1 MTFCTAYSMIH
12 KNILFFEVLNLKGV
26 EFLTFDID
34 TFVTPLQKLPFRVNT
49 LRRPLG
55 NYEAKREG
63 HSSSLL

>member
-34 TFVTPLQKLPFRVNT
+34 TFVTPLPFRVNT

-63 HSSSLL
+63 RS

>member
-12 KNILFFEVLNLKGV
+12 KNILLFEVLNLKGV

-34 TFVTPLQKLPFRVNT
+34 TFITPLQKFPFRVNT

-55 NYEAKREG
+55 YYEAKREG
-63 HSSSLL
+63 QS